1 MTVAVL
7 MCCGTLGWL
16 LAGIVARRRSWSW
29 PRRALLALAAC
40 LLLVCALAAAYLG
53 VYYHADATALEACEG
68 SELVDVRHED
78 GRYFFDGPGSDTA
91 LVFLPGAKVE
101 AQAYAP
107 LMLRLA
113 EQGIDCYLMDPFA
126 HMAFF
131 SAADA
136 SRILEQDGYRHM
148 LVGGHSLGGIV
159 AASCANEHPNEAGAV
174 VLLASYPTSELP
186 DSTVLLSVYGSE
198 DGCLERSKYDAERAL
213 WPPRSQELV
222 IEGGNHAGFGN
233 YGHQRGDA
241 EALISASEQQELT
254 SQAILDVAKHLSE
267 SP

>member
-1 MTVAVL
+1 MF
-7 MCCGTLGWL
+7 CCVVSWA
-16 LAGIVARRRSWSW
+16 LAGIASRRLSWSS
-29 PRRALLALAAC
+29 PRRALLTLA
-40 LLLVCALAAAYLG
+40 VCALLAGTATAVYLG
-53 VYYHADATALEACEG
+53 NYYHADAVALEACEG
-68 SELVDVRHED
+68 SAQVDVHKER
-78 GRYFFDGPGSDTA
+78 GCFYFDGPGSDTA

-113 EQGIDCYLMDPFA
+113 EQGVDCYLMDPVA

-136 SRILEQDGYRHM
+136 GRILEGGERRHW

-159 AASCANEHPNEAGAV
+159 AVSCANEHPGTAEAV

-186 DSTVLLSVYGSE
+186 GTTTLLSVYSSE
-198 DGCLERSKYDAERAL
+198 DGCLERDRYDDARAL
-213 WPPRSQELV
+213 WPSQSQELV

-233 YGHQRGDA
+233 YGKQAGDG
-241 EALISASEQQELT
+241 EALIAASEQQNLT
-254 SQAILDVAKHLSE
+254 ARAILDVSRRLSE
-267 SP
+267 AA